1 MNLLPS
7 GFLEALV
14 LVTALSVDAFVASF
28 AYGTNHVKI
37 PVSSMAVMDLISAS
51 ILLIFLQIGRLLVP
65 LIPSGFIRI
74 FCFAVLFGLGMIKI
88 FDSYIKT
95 LIRKNGEHAPE
106 ISFSFLEF
114 CFILKIYA
122 DPDKADADKSGVL
135 SAKEAV
141 SLGTALSLDSAA
153 AGFGAGV
160 MTSHPVST
168 AFMSLIIGAAAI
180 LGGSLLGNRLAEKLS
195 LNLSWI
201 SGFLLMVL
209 AFMKFL

>member
-1 MNLLPS
+1 MNFFLS

-28 AYGTNHVKI
+28 AYGTNRVKI
-37 PVSSMAVMDLISAS
+37 PISSMAVMDLISAG
-51 ILLIFLQIGRLLVP
+51 ILLIFLLIGSLLVP
-65 LIPSGFIRI
+65 MIPSGFVRI

-95 LIRKNGEHAPE
+95 LIRKRGTCPRD
-106 ISFSFLEF
+106 FVFFLEF

-135 SAKEAV
+135 SVKEAV

-153 AGFGAGV
+153 AGVRSGCHDHEPSSDVCDVTCNRGRCNPWRKSAGK
-160 MTSHPVST
+160 PP
-168 AFMSLIIGAAAI
+168 
-180 LGGSLLGNRLAEKLS
+180 GGKLS

-201 SGFLLMVL
+201 SGFLLMAL